1 MTSYESD
8 LRKPWQKATW
18 VQLLAIAIGVLPSYI
33 LPVMVQLQ
41 SDQPLSVKGASIYS
55 MVLGGI
61 MIVVILLLLR
71 YLCGERIRDL
81 NLREGEWWK
90 DILVGIGLSALTL
103 ASLILL
109 NNPIHSMF
117 PSEPQ
122 SGMGDFF
129 SEMVQ
134 NPWLF
139 AMIMGPMLIIGAGV
153 FEELT
158 RVFLLTR
165 LWNISSTKVWKWMA
179 VIFSAVLFGLIHI
192 YQGPAGAIMTGISGL
207 IMAIYYLFFGRVT
220 SMMVAHYLHD
230 ALQLAMIYIVANA
243 S

>member
-1 MTSYESD
+1 M
-8 LRKPWQKATW
+8 
-18 VQLLAIAIGVLPSYI
+18 LAISIGVLPSYV
-33 LPVMVQLQ
+33 LPIMGQLQ
-41 SDQPLSVKGASIYS
+41 NDQPLSMKDVFLYS
-55 MVLGGI
+55 TVLGGT
-61 MIVVILLLLR
+61 MIIVMLLLLR

-81 NLREGEWWK
+81 NQREGKWWK
-90 DILVGIGLSALTL
+90 DFLVGIGLSALTL

-109 NNPIHSMF
+109 SNPIHSMF

-134 NPWLF
+134 SPWLF
-139 AMIMGPMLIIGAGV
+139 ALIMGPILIIGAGV

-165 LWNISSTKVWKWMA
+165 LWNISSNKVWKWMA
-179 VIFSAVLFGLIHI
+179 VILSAALFGLNHI

-207 IMAIYYLFFGRVT
+207 IMAIYYLFFGRIAA
-220 SMMVAHYLHD
+220 MMTAHYVHD
-230 ALQLAMIYIVANA
+230 ALQLAIIYVMANA

>member
-8 LRKPWQKATW
+8 SRKHWQKATW
-18 VQLLAIAIGVLPSYI
+18 IQLLAIAIGVLPSYI
-33 LPVMVQLQ
+33 STILSYLQ
-41 SDQPLSVKGASIYS
+41 SGQPLSVKGAVLYSI
-55 MVLGGI
+55 VLGGI
-61 MIVVILLLLR
+61 MIVVMLLLLR

-81 NLREGEWWK
+81 NQREGKWWK
-90 DILVGIGLSALTL
+90 DFLIGIGLSALTL

-109 NNPIHSMF
+109 SNPIHSMF

-122 SGMGDFF
+122 SGSEPFF
-129 SEMVQ
+129 SEIVQ

-139 AMIMGPMLIIGAGV
+139 ALVMGPVLIIGAGV

-165 LWNISSTKVWKWMA
+165 LWNISSNKVWKWMA
-179 VIFSAVLFGLIHI
+179 VILSAVLFGLNHI
-192 YQGPAGAIMTGISGL
+192 YQGPAGVIMTGISGL
-207 IMAIYYLFFGRVT
+207 IMAIYYLFFGRIAA
-220 SMMVAHYLHD
+220 MMTAHYLHD
-230 ALQLAMIYIVANA
+230 ALQLAIIYIMANA

>member
-1 MTSYESD
+1 M
-8 LRKPWQKATW
+8 A
-18 VQLLAIAIGVLPSYI
+18 
-33 LPVMVQLQ
+33 QLQ
-41 SDQPLSVKGASIYS
+41 SDQPLSVKDVSLYTL
-55 MVLGGI
+55 VFGGI
-61 MIVVILLLLR
+61 MIVVILLLLQ

-81 NLREGEWWK
+81 NLREGKWWK
-90 DILVGIGLSALTL
+90 DILVGIGLSTLTL

-109 NNPIHSMF
+109 SNPIYSMF

-129 SEMVQ
+129 SEMVE

-139 AMIMGPMLIIGAGV
+139 ALIVGPMLIIGAGV

-165 LWNISSTKVWKWMA
+165 LWNISSKKAWKWVA
-179 VIFSAVLFGLIHI
+179 VILSAVLFGLMHI
-192 YQGPAGAIMTGISGL
+192 YQGPAGAIMAGISGL
-207 IMAIYYLFFGRVT
+207 IMAIYYLSFGRVA

-230 ALQLAMIYIVANA
+230 ALQLAMIYFMANA

>member
-18 VQLLAIAIGVLPSYI
+18 VQLLAIAIGVLPSYVPTI
-33 LPVMVQLQ
+33 MVQLQ
-41 SDQPLSVKGASIYS
+41 NDQPLSMKGAFLYS
-55 MVLGGI
+55 TVLGGT
-61 MIVVILLLLR
+61 MIIVMLLLLR

-81 NLREGEWWK
+81 NQREGKWWK

-109 NNPIHSMF
+109 SNPIYSMF

-134 NPWLF
+134 SPWLF
-139 AMIMGPMLIIGAGV
+139 ALVMGPVLIIGAGV

-158 RVFLLTR
+158 RVFLLSR
-165 LWNISSTKVWKWMA
+165 FWNISSNTVWKWMA
-179 VIFSAVLFGLIHI
+179 VILSAVLFGLIHT
-192 YQGPAGAIMTGISGL
+192 YQGPAGVIMTGISGL
-207 IMAIYYLFFGRVT
+207 IMATYYLFFGRVT

-230 ALQLAMIYIVANA
+230 ALQIAMIYIMANA
-243 S
+243 F